1 MKKAFREKLEQN
13 VKTNQVFT
21 ALLNET
27 IDSQEAEAIRKAF
40 LNGID
45 YYSLSPEEKRLLL
58 CQ

>member
-13 VKTNQVFT
+13 VKVNQAFA

-27 IDSQEAEAIRKAF
+27 IDSQETEAVHKAS
-40 LNGID
+40 LDGVD
-45 YYSLSPEEKRLLL
+45 YYSLSPEEKKLLL